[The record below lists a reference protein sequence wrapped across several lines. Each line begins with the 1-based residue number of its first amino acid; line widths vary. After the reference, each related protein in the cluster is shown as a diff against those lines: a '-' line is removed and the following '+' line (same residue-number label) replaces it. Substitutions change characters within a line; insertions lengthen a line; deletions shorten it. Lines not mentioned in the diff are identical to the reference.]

1 MLTGVDTE
9 DFLSSLL
16 EADDG
21 VACPSRSPLGSDSG
35 ISDDSSTG
43 VGNGKPLC
51 CLSPDGSDTDNV
63 PSPSYSPSSSMHS
76 DPALPLE
83 EVQTE
88 SQEALAV
95 QADHCYSLVRT
106 RDRDVDD
113 LQSVRAEQPD
123 TDVFID
129 LGKFGAV
136 LLELCLLEVVT
147 CGQRVSIFPF
157 LRPR

>member
-21 VACPSRSPLGSDSG
+21 VVCPSRSPSGSDSG

-43 VGNGKPLC
+43 IGNSKPLG

-63 PSPSYSPSSSMHS
+63 PSPSSSSSSLLHS
-76 DPALPLE
+76 DTALLLE

-88 SQEALAV
+88 NQEVLAV
-95 QADHCYSLVRT
+95 QADHCYSLLQG
-106 RDRDVDD
+106 RDVDMDD

-129 LGKFGAV
+129 LGM
-136 LLELCLLEVVT
+136 CCT
-147 CGQRVSIFPF
+147 IF
-157 LRPR
+157 LHL